1 MAEARQRAEWSRAGE
16 IAAAIYNV
24 HRDPK
29 KKRRPFVSAD
39 FNPFVKKR
47 QQKQAAKKVSLAE
60 LKSMMGG

>member
-1 MAEARQRAEWSRAGE
+1 MAEARQRTEWARAGE

-39 FNPFVKKR
+39 FNPFAKK
-47 QQKQAAKKVSLAE
+47 QKQTAKKQVSLAE